1 MTLNYNKYAQEA
13 NHFVKELAAQMER
26 SEAEADMI
34 LRATLHALRDRISP
48 QESLHFISQLP
59 MFLKALYV
67 DNWKMRKEVIRTNS
81 FDDFVVLVMSLLP
94 MTPQSELNDEQIIQ
108 EAIPV
113 VFQYLDQYVSEGE
126 WKDVLANLPQEVCEG
141 IMQNI

>member
-1 MTLNYNKYAQEA
+1 MALHYNKYAQEA
-13 NHFVKELAAQMER
+13 NHFVNELAAQMER

-34 LRATLHALRDRISP
+34 LRATFHALRDRISP

-94 MTPQSELNDEQIIQ
+94 MTPQSELNNEQIIQ

-113 VFQYLDQYVSEGE
+113 VFQCLDQYVSEGE
-126 WKDVLANLPQEVCEG
+126 WNDVLANLPQDVREG